1 MKLGK
6 KIAALL
12 ILSST
17 VLFAAGISNVSV
29 LVDQINKTSDL
40 EVKAKLLNDLEKEL
54 SMIDKKDLAKAKEVV
69 AQKLKTKSL

>member
-40 EVKAKLLNDLEKEL
+40 EVKAKLLNDPEKEL